1 MSTMF
6 KKKIVDR
13 LEYKYFIPTNKVDE
27 LINILSKIMILDKNC
42 LHNNFYKVTS
52 LYLDD
57 FYNKDYNEK
66 LDGIQNR
73 VKYRIRFYDDDLSS
87 SKFEIKKKNGLFSQ
101 KISFKIKKYEID
113 MIKKNNYFF
122 LKSLK
127 DFPSLPPKFLTN
139 FYEPKT
145 IVQYKRIAFSYPTND
160 IRLTIDK
167 DLRSFGFFNDI
178 TNLSSKKG
186 IRICPP
192 GLDVIEIKYSNEFPF
207 FLRNILKD
215 FPSIRSAISKYTS
228 SRIVNNTE
236 LKSDDPIFHY

>member
-1 MSTMF
+1 MNTMF

-27 LINILSKIMILDKNC
+27 LIDILSKIMILDKNC
-42 LHNNFYKVTS
+42 LHDNFYKVTS

-57 FYNKDYNEK
+57 FFNKDYNEK
-66 LDGIQNR
+66 LDGIQHR

-101 KISFKIKKYEID
+101 KISFKIKKSEIN
-113 MIKKNNYFF
+113 MIKKNNFFF

-145 IVQYKRIAFSYPTND
+145 IVQYKRIAFSYPTSD
-160 IRLTIDK
+160 VRLTIDK

-178 TNLSSKKG
+178 TNLRSKKG

-207 FLRNILKD
+207 FLRNFLKN